1 MMSPATGRLE
11 LLGMEGGVAV
21 TQPLYLN

>member
-1 MMSPATGRLE
+1 MMSPATGKLE